1 MRDVVIPYN
10 TMSYDTVKPPSNGC
24 LEPPYRLLAV
34 QLLPDVEEL
43 CARCLGGLVL
53 GLEDI
58 MDPVG
63 EFLVVRIPGQKSL
76 ELGGQADEPLGV
88 LSRARAQGRGDQLG
102 GVAGALGE
110 FADLVK
116 VRIWTGRLEVASA
129 FLQFLPGCR
138 GKRG

>member
-76 ELGGQADEPLGV
+76 ELGGRDDGVLMLAQDVLKLDGQADEPLGV
-88 LSRARAQGRGDQLG
+88 LGRARAQGR
-102 GVAGALGE
+102 
-110 FADLVK
+110 
-116 VRIWTGRLEVASA
+116 
-129 FLQFLPGCR
+129 
-138 GKRG
+138 